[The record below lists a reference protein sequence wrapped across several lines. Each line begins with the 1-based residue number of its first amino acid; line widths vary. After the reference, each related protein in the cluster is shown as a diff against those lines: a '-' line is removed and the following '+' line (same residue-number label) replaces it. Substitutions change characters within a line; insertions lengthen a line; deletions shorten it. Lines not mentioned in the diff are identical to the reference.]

1 MKKDRKMEKKT
12 DKEARGRGRPPHVYK
27 VTTPCGDVPR
37 FEGAALTAR
46 VLGVA
51 KQTIYNAISGR
62 KTANGCKVELEE
74 R

>member
-1 MKKDRKMEKKT
+1 MKKETKT
-12 DKEARGRGRPPHVYK
+12 ENKTARGRGRPPHVYK
-27 VTTPCGDVPR
+27 VTTPCGDVHR

-51 KQTIYNAISGR
+51 KQTIYNAISGG